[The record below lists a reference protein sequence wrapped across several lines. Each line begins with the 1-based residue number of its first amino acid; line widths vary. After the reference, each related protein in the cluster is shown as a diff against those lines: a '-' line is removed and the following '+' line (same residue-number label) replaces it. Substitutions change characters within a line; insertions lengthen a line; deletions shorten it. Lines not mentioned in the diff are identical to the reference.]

1 MGATSG
7 GPKDLPSATKRGQ
20 TRLIKAV
27 FLAVAVVM
35 VGVGAAMLADAR
47 YALLGGGRTPGTVVG
62 LRSAGRLP
70 APTIR
75 YRVSGQ
81 EYLCQARIGTSGYW
95 VGQGVTIRYH
105 PDHPGEGRLDTF
117 RELWLF
123 PLTLLGF
130 GTVIV
135 YGIASGKARIGSSA
149 AGTGGFPTWSTRA
162 ARPAPPRPEPD
173 P

>member
-1 MGATSG
+1 MH
-7 GPKDLPSATKRGQ
+7 
-20 TRLIKAV
+20 AV

-75 YRVSGQ
+75 YRVGGQ

-123 PLTLLGF
+123 PLILLGI
-130 GTVIV
+130 GTILGHGAVT
-135 YGIASGKARIGSSA
+135 GKLRPVSNA
-149 AGTGGFPTWSTRA
+149 ALTRVLTRLLRKYTLR
-162 ARPAPPRPEPD
+162 RPINPS
-173 P
+173 